1 MAGKSRREGR
11 IVRHR
16 RVRKKVRGEES
27 RPRVAVFRSLRH
39 ISAQAIDDRAGKTL
53 VSVTTASKDLASK
66 LKKSSNLEAASQA
79 GKEMGAKMKEAGI
92 SEAVFDRGGYLYHGR
107 VKAFAE
113 GIREAGVKI

>member
-11 IVRHR
+11 IIRHR
-16 RVRKKVRGEES
+16 RVRRKIRGAES

-39 ISAQAIDDRAGKTL
+39 ISGQAIDDLSGRTL
-53 VSVTTASKDLASK
+53 VSITTASKDFGAKVKKTSNLAAAAEAGKAMGSK
-66 LKKSSNLEAASQA
+66 L
-79 GKEMGAKMKEAGI
+79 KEAGI